1 VDNEPHGIIDGP
13 PAAALKL
20 RLNVIDDIGDVP
32 YARSVEASNQFRLRR
47 LEGVAQVPFQ
57 LPDTPRLVIWYGF
70 TLFVHILPIL
80 GGRIVI
86 EQTHTDSSPASLFM
100 PRSRGLRSP

>member
-1 VDNEPHGIIDGP
+1 MANEPHGIIGGP

-20 RLNVIDDIGDVP
+20 RLNVIDDIGDVL
-32 YARSVEASNQFRLRR
+32 YARSVEAPNQFRLRR

-57 LPDTPRLVIWYGF
+57 VPDTPTPIIWYGF
-70 TLFVHILPIL
+70 TFFVHILPIL
-80 GGRIVI
+80 GVRIVI

-100 PRSRGLRSP
+100 PRSRVLGSP